1 MPSWPV
7 LGNRGEPRRQR
18 LRLVPQRMPVP
29 KDAGKRA
36 PLDMLQSGAPDGGMR
51 LLFRII
57 GTWLLG
63 MAVILLI
70 IDGTRSLAA
79 SSLVLTSLGE
89 TWATIHAESL
99 VEVRTFLAS
108 RFFGPLLETIV
119 EVILGLPGWLVLAV
133 PGVLIAWLGRTRRA
147 RVFIRQDQF

>member
-1 MPSWPV
+1 
-7 LGNRGEPRRQR
+7 
-18 LRLVPQRMPVP
+18 
-29 KDAGKRA
+29 
-36 PLDMLQSGAPDGGMR
+36 MR

-79 SSLVLTSLGE
+79 STIVFTSLGE

-99 VEVRTFLAS
+99 VEVRNFLAS
-108 RFFGPLLETIV
+108 RFFGPLLESGI
-119 EVILGLPGWLVLAV
+119 EFILALPGWLVLAI
-133 PGVLIAWLGRTRRA
+133 PGVLIAWMGRTRRA
-147 RVFIRQDQF
+147 RIFIRQDQF